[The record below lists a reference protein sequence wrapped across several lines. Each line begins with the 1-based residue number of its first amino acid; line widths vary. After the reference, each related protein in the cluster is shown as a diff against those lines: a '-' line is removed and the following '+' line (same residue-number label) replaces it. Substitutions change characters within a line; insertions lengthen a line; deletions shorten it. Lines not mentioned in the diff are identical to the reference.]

1 MPEMAK
7 KLHWTQTPEGKKKL
21 SEQGKRTIGTK
32 LHKMQAAKR
41 KIENKTIFSEYEDL
55 ISRVDAR
62 IAEINK
68 VIVDLELER
77 KQLEELSSPRHG
89 FIPES
94 GREYNQE

>member
-21 SEQGKRTIGTK
+21 SEQGKRNIGAK
-32 LHKMQAAKR
+32 LHKMQTAR
-41 KIENKTIFSEYEDL
+41 GLKINLLSEYEDL

-68 VIVDLELER
+68 VIADLESER
-77 KQLEELSSPRHG
+77 KQLEDLSSPRHG
-89 FIPES
+89 FIPSS
-94 GREYNQE
+94 GREYNQDN